1 MLQFEIYHIWRFS
14 CALQTAFLQ
23 IILAGVSF
31 YFHLAF
37 TWQHVFLTQSQCCTA
52 FTNKHSLTLEFY
64 IRGFHDIVGKSCFFT
79 TRIFGADIVAMDR
92 ATISQLTT
100 TQLAHLLFVI
110 ISEICSRLGIAI
122 DHTAVFT
129 FQFPEE
135 LYQDLEASQYHD
147 GS

>member
-1 MLQFEIYHIWRFS
+1 MLV
-14 CALQTAFLQ
+14 
-23 IILAGVSF
+23 LANSV
-31 YFHLAF
+31 
-37 TWQHVFLTQSQCCTA
+37 
-52 FTNKHSLTLEFY
+52 
-64 IRGFHDIVGKSCFFT
+64 FT
-79 TRIFGADIVAMDR
+79 THHWDFVAMDR

-100 TQLAHLLFVI
+100 TQLAHLLFVL